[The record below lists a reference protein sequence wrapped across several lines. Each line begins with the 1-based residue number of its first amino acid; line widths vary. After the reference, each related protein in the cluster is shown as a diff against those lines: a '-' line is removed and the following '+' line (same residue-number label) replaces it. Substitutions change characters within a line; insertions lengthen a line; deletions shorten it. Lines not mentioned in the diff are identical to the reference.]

1 MRVFPTSECFAAMF
15 WFLLLV
21 MPEASYAKSPKP
33 MVTASYNI
41 RLNTPGDGINAWPN
55 RKEEVKA
62 LVRYHGFDI
71 FGIQEAFIGQIN
83 DLLEMEEYAYTG
95 HGRDDGK
102 QTGEHA
108 CILYKRDRFQLLESG
123 DFWLSE
129 TPDVPSIGWDG
140 KCCRRICSW
149 AKFRDKGS
157 RSDFYFFCV
166 HFDHEGMV
174 ARRESGK
181 LMVQKIKEIA
191 GAKPVICVGD
201 FNSTPE
207 TEQIQT
213 MQSFLNDA
221 WQVTE
226 MPPYGPA
233 GTFNGFNYQAPL
245 KERID
250 YVFLSN
256 HFRVFKYGVLTDS
269 KAQRFP
275 SDHLPVVVYTVLR
288 K

>member
-1 MRVFPTSECFAAMF
+1 
-15 WFLLLV
+15 
-21 MPEASYAKSPKP
+21 
-33 MVTASYNI
+33 
-41 RLNTPGDGINAWPN
+41 
-55 RKEEVKA
+55 
-62 LVRYHGFDI
+62 
-71 FGIQEAFIGQIN
+71 
-83 DLLEMEEYAYTG
+83 
-95 HGRDDGK
+95 
-102 QTGEHA
+102 
-108 CILYKRDRFQLLESG
+108 
-123 DFWLSE
+123 
-129 TPDVPSIGWDG
+129 
-140 KCCRRICSW
+140 
-149 AKFRDKGS
+149 
-157 RSDFYFFCV
+157 
-166 HFDHEGMV
+166 MV